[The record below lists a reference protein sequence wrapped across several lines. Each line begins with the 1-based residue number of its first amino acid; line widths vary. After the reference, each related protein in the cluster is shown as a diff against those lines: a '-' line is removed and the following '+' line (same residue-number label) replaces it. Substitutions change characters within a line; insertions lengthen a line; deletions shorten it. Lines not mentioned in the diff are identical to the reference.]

1 MYYLRSSEMKVN
13 NAVGNAFI
21 SMGTYLLLY
30 NTMVPISLIV
40 TLEIIKLI

>member
-1 MYYLRSSEMKVN
+1 MSYLRSSEMKVTSPI
-13 NAVGNAFI
+13 GNAFMA
-21 SMGTYLLLY
+21 MGTYLLLY